1 MLAMVQEISS
11 RTFDSAVQQSQ
22 MPVLVEVYASWC
34 PRCAMMADTV
44 GTFAKENVGRIRVC
58 RIEEKDALFLVKR
71 YGVDRVPAFL
81 AFRQGKVIGMATG
94 MVSKDVLKDM
104 FRGE

>member
-44 GTFAKENVGRIRVC
+44 ETFAEENAGRIRVC
-58 RIEEKDALFLVKR
+58 RIEEKEACSWLNVMEWIVFLHFWLFVREK
-71 YGVDRVPAFL
+71 
-81 AFRQGKVIGMATG
+81 
-94 MVSKDVLKDM
+94 
-104 FRGE
+104 